1 MQQAPPTEEVWDGVK
16 IANGAGGGYDQQRHC
31 NDTNPTKITVMKYF
45 IRSLKYFVALCVLCA
60 AIMALNRLSGFA
72 TLTLE
77 ETFYVM
83 FHTSRYATLF
93 AAIVVLAAL
102 YPKFGFVVRKVEGD
116 VEENREQIINAF
128 KSAGFSLRGEEDGV
142 MTFRA
147 DGPLRKLMLLGED
160 EIKVSQYGQWIQIDG
175 IRRGV
180 ARVEYRLDSY
190 IQMSKHD

>member
-1 MQQAPPTEEVWDGVK
+1 
-16 IANGAGGGYDQQRHC
+16 
-31 NDTNPTKITVMKYF
+31 MKKY
-45 IRSLKYFVALCVLCA
+45 IVRSLKYFFALCVLC
-60 AIMALNRLSGFA
+60 IALMGLMLMTGTSALSLDD
-72 TLTLE
+72 TL
-77 ETFYVM
+77 YVM
-83 FHTSRYATLF
+83 LHTDRYLMLF
-93 AAIVVLAAL
+93 AAIVALAAV
-102 YPKFGFVVRKVEGD
+102 YPRFGFVVRKVDGD
-116 VEENREQIINAF
+116 VEENREQIVNAF

>member
-1 MQQAPPTEEVWDGVK
+1 
-16 IANGAGGGYDQQRHC
+16 
-31 NDTNPTKITVMKYF
+31 MKKY
-45 IRSLKYFVALCVLCA
+45 IVRSLKYFFALCVLC
-60 AIMALNRLSGFA
+60 IALMGLMLMTGTSALSLDD
-72 TLTLE
+72 TL
-77 ETFYVM
+77 YVM
-83 FHTSRYATLF
+83 LHTDRYLMLF
-93 AAIVVLAAL
+93 AAIVALAAV
-102 YPKFGFVVRKVEGD
+102 YPRFGFVVRKVEGD
-116 VEENREQIINAF
+116 VEENREQIVNAF

>member
-1 MQQAPPTEEVWDGVK
+1 
-16 IANGAGGGYDQQRHC
+16 
-31 NDTNPTKITVMKYF
+31 MKYF

-83 FHTSRYATLF
+83 FHTTRGLMLPVV
-93 AAIVVLAAL
+93 IVVLAAF
-102 YPKFGFVVRKVEGD
+102 YPKFGFVQRQVEGD
-116 VEENREQIINAF
+116 VEENRDQIMNAF
-128 KSAGFSLRGEEDGV
+128 KSAGFSLRAEEDGV

-147 DGPLRKLMLLGED
+147 DSPLRKLTLLGED
-160 EIKVSQYGQWIQIDG
+160 EIKVSQYGQWIVLDG

-180 ARVEYRLDSY
+180 ARVQYRLDSY
-190 IQMSKHD
+190 IQMTRND